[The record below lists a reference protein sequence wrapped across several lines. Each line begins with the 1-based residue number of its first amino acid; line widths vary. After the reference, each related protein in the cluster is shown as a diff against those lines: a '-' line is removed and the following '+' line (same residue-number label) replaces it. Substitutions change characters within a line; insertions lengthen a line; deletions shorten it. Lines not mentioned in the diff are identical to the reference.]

1 MTQDFNYSDLNLKT
15 NTKGIT
21 FKFQDQEI
29 EIFEYLPLEYKY
41 DVIMC
46 SLHDADER
54 GVYNYI
60 KLDAYFHLN
69 LFLSF
74 VKNINFSQDDM
85 ADKLKLYNEIQ
96 SSGLM
101 DAFLAAVPEREY
113 RDCLEALT
121 HMEETVM
128 KYRNTAGAALQAL
141 MEQMPKVAGEASQ
154 LIDQLGPENMGKL
167 TKLAEMFQ
175 LAKNG

>member
-1 MTQDFNYSDLNLKT
+1 MTQDFNYSDLGLKM
-15 NTKGIT
+15 NTEGIT
-21 FKFQDQEI
+21 FDFNGNTI
-29 EIFEYLPLEYKY
+29 EIFKYLPLEYKY

-74 VKNINFSQDDM
+74 VKNVNFSQEELN
-85 ADKLKLYNEIQ
+85 DKLKLYNEIQ
-96 SSGLM
+96 SCGLM
-101 DAFLAAVPEREY
+101 DAFLKAVPEREY
-113 RDCLEALT
+113 RDCLDALT
-121 HMEETVM
+121 HMEETIM

-167 TKLAEMFQ
+167 TQLAEMFQ